1 MMKISRMWR
10 SGLRH
15 SRRFNVLSVRW
26 TYISLQVSL
35 KKVRWYF
42 RKPKGLNFLGGLKG
56 SHMFLKLLS
65 VSGGQHS
72 SDNIEVDKVG

>member
-1 MMKISRMWR
+1 VDLHFVTSKSQESEM
-10 SGLRH
+10 
-15 SRRFNVLSVRW
+15 V
-26 TYISLQVSL
+26 
-35 KKVRWYF
+35 F
-42 RKPKGLNFLGGLKG
+42 RKPKGLNFLGGLKR